1 MNYLEPDAFDACG
14 ELPAP
19 GITVLEAS
27 AGTGKTFTISALV
40 TRFVAQGVPLGH
52 ILAVTFTRMATGE
65 LRDRVRRQ
73 LVNTEDHLARYL
85 LAGETI
91 PTDDEI
97 TAHLAREAG
106 PTIDAMHQRLA
117 DAVAGFDSATI
128 ATTHGFCQLVL
139 DGLGSAGD
147 VAAGATLVEDPADL
161 IEEIVDDLYVRRCLL
176 HGPPPFS
183 RDMARM
189 AATRAVGNPGIE
201 LAPPASNDPDG
212 LLTRL
217 VTKTHTEVARRLQD
231 DNLLTY
237 DHLLARLA
245 DTLEDPERGPVA
257 CRRLRQRYRVVLV
270 DEFQDTDPV
279 QWTIV
284 RTAFGDGGTI
294 LVLVGDPKQ
303 AIYSFRG
310 ADVHAYLE
318 AARQGKTSTLAL
330 NWRTDQPLLDATE
343 ALLFPLRMGHDDIQ
357 FRSVNAPPDHQQT
370 ALRDFPA
377 PTPIRIR
384 LVDNDHPD
392 IRRTN
397 AKQLLHKPSL
407 VDWIAGDVA
416 RDIARLL
423 DSGGQIRTASPADPA
438 DPAWRPVAPTDIGVL
453 TKTNR
458 QSIAVREALR
468 AAGVPAVIAGI
479 DSIFASDAA
488 THWLRLLEALEEP
501 ASRSRA
507 VAVALTPFI
516 GMTVT
521 EVATAGERSWENVHA
536 RAHRWSALL
545 AGYGVAALYR
555 SITATEGLP
564 ARVVATVGGERELT
578 DLGHIAELLH
588 AESAAS
594 QMGVPTLRAWL
605 AQRVAEVDIEQLA
618 SEERSRRLDSDA
630 EAVQVLT
637 VHRAKGLEFGVVY
650 CPYLW
655 DAAPAIRAPEP
666 VVFHDPDNRDVR
678 TLDVGSCE
686 KSGPAWR
693 RYTDHRDVAMAEQ
706 RGEDLRLM
714 YVAVTRARH
723 QVVAWWGRADHCRNS
738 PLGRLLLCR
747 DTATGAVRDAF
758 ASDPKDKDVRAA
770 LDALLARTCPGLI
783 AVESAGNADTT
794 STGSGF
800 VRVGGPADP
809 LEAARF
815 ERELDL
821 RWRRAS
827 YTSITAAAHDGVIST
842 ASVGSEPER
851 PGLDDEPS
859 GPEGAGGPAAGAS
872 GVDGSAAA
880 GGPAAG
886 ATGSAGPAAGGGG
899 LDGPPSAAGG
909 PATAGDGQAAGSAG
923 DGASAGGSPISPWGG
938 IPGGTEVGTFVHAL
952 LEKVDFAASD
962 LSAEVDAAMRATGA
976 WGAGIGGGSPA
987 FGEGLAA
994 ALTTPLG
1001 SLLPGVCLRDIA
1013 RRDRADELSFELP
1026 LVGGDHPT
1034 GQVSTADIAA
1044 VLGPYLREGGPLAGY
1059 ARRLMDPLLATTLRG
1074 YLTGSLDLVFR
1085 RSPGDGPAR
1094 WYVADYKTNWLGEDN
1109 GPLTAWHYR
1118 PTALDAEMQRR
1129 HYPLQA
1135 LLYLVALHRYLRWRL
1150 PEYAPEV
1157 HLGGV
1162 FYLFLRGMVGPDTPA
1177 IDRQTCGVFSWAP
1190 PADLIVGLS
1199 DLFGNGPTD

>member
-1 MNYLEPDAFDACG
+1 VAI
-14 ELPAP
+14 PA
-19 GITVLEAS
+19 E
-27 AGTGKTFTISALV
+27 
-40 TRFVAQGVPLGH
+40 
-52 ILAVTFTRMATGE
+52 E
-65 LRDRVRRQ
+65 
-73 LVNTEDHLARYL
+73 
-85 LAGETI
+85 
-91 PTDDEI
+91 EI
-97 TAHLAREAG
+97 AAHLAQEAQG
-106 PTIDAMHQRLA
+106 AQDGKPDLDAVHQRLA

-147 VAAGATLVEDPADL
+147 VEAGATLVEDPSDL
-161 IEEIVDDLYVRRCLL
+161 VEEIVDDLYVRWSLL
-176 HGPPPFS
+176 HGPPPFK
-183 RDMARM
+183 RDKART
-189 AATRAVGNPGIE
+189 AAIRAVGNPGIE
-201 LAPPASNDPDG
+201 LVPAAGDGPDG
-212 LLTRL
+212 LLSRL
-217 VTKTHTEVARRLQD
+217 VAKTQAEVARRLQD

-237 DHLLARLA
+237 DHLLSRLA
-245 DTLEDPERGPVA
+245 DTLEDPVRGPLA
-257 CRRLRQRYRVVLV
+257 CRRLRERYRVVLV

-279 QWTIV
+279 QWRIV
-284 RTAFGDGGTI
+284 RRAFGDGGTI

-310 ADVHAYLE
+310 ADVHAYLQT
-318 AARQGKTSTLAL
+318 ARQGRTLTLAQ

-357 FRSVNAPPDHQQT
+357 FRSVNATADHQNT
-370 ALRDFPA
+370 AIQDFPA
-377 PTPIRIR
+377 STPIRIR

-397 AKQLLHKPSL
+397 AKQLLHKASL

-416 RDIARLL
+416 GDIARLL
-423 DSGGQIRTASPADPA
+423 HSSAQIRGPHASRSPTTAPC
-438 DPAWRPVAPTDIGVL
+438 RQVAPADIGVL

-488 THWLRLLEALEEP
+488 TDWLRLLEALEEP
-501 ASRSRA
+501 TSRSRA

-516 GMTVT
+516 GMSVT
-521 EVATAGERSWENVHA
+521 EVATASERAWETVHA

-555 SITATEGLP
+555 SMTATEGLP
-564 ARVVATVGGERELT
+564 ARIVATVGGERELT
-578 DLGHIAELLH
+578 DLGHVAELLH

-655 DAAPAIRAPEP
+655 DASPAIRAPEP
-666 VVFHDPDNRDVR
+666 VVFHDADNHEAR

-686 KSGPAWR
+686 TSGPTRR
-693 RYTDHRDVAMAEQ
+693 RYNDHRDLAMAEQ

-714 YVAVTRARH
+714 YVALTRARH

-747 DTATGAVRDAF
+747 DPATGAVRDAF
-758 ASDPKDKDVRAA
+758 ANDPKDKDIRAA
-770 LDALLARTCPGLI
+770 LDDLLAQTRPGLI
-783 AVESAGNADTT
+783 AVEAAGDGDTS
-794 STGSGF
+794 STPSGF
-800 VRVGGPADP
+800 GSSSSSVTAGRSATAA
-809 LEAARF
+809 LEAASF
-815 ERELDL
+815 ERVLDL
-821 RWRRAS
+821 QWRRAS
-827 YTSITAAAHDGVIST
+827 YTSITAAAHDDST
-842 ASVGSEPER
+842 SAESVSSEPEN
-851 PGLDDEPS
+851 PGLDDEPT
-859 GPEGAGGPAAGAS
+859 AAGA
-872 GVDGSAAA
+872 
-880 GGPAAG
+880 AAG
-886 ATGSAGPAAGGGG
+886 ARDEPPPASGPAGQAGTAGGFPVSAW
-899 LDGPPSAAGG
+899 DGV
-909 PATAGDGQAAGSAG
+909 
-923 DGASAGGSPISPWGG
+923 
-938 IPGGTEVGTFVHAL
+938 PGGAEVGTFVHAL
-952 LEKVDFAASD
+952 LEQVDFAAAD
-962 LSAEVDAAMRATGA
+962 LSGELEAAIAATGA
-976 WGAGIGGGSPA
+976 WGAGIAGDSPA
-987 FGEGLAA
+987 LGDGLAA

-1001 SLLPGVCLRDIA
+1001 RLLPGVSLRDIA
-1013 RRDRADELSFELP
+1013 RRDRADELGFELP

-1044 VLGPYLREGGPLAGY
+1044 VLALHMPDMPHMPHMPEGGPLAGY
-1059 ARRLMDPLLATTLRG
+1059 AQRLLDPLLATTLRG

-1085 RSPGDGPAR
+1085 CSSGGGPER
-1094 WYVADYKTNWLGEDN
+1094 WYVADYKTNWLGDDS

-1150 PEYAPEV
+1150 PGYAPDV

-1162 FYLFLRGMVGPDTPA
+1162 FYLFLRGMIGPDTPA
-1177 IDRQTCGVFSWAP
+1177 IDGKPCGVFSWAP
-1190 PADLIVGLS
+1190 PAELIVGLS
-1199 DLFGNGPTD
+1199 GLFGSGRPD